1 MTNVPI
7 ISSEIKP
14 ETRVEDK
21 LISNPEPKADSKPDV
36 KLASKPIEAQPNEAL
51 KPKRSKLLVTSV
63 VFGVLVAI
71 SSIWW
76 FTRPPMATATV
87 VGQEPLLRT
96 LQFSARVAT
105 TSRVDVGSVAT
116 GRVVK
121 VLVVEGA
128 EVRRGDV
135 LLSME
140 TTELDATLL
149 QSKAAELQASARLA
163 GIRSTGLMV
172 AEASVSQADSVENK
186 AASDL
191 ARIEGLAEKGFVSST
206 QRDQARSALEVAI
219 AQSKSA
225 LAQRR
230 ATQSTDVSQAQSQ
243 LAVARAA
250 TAAASAR
257 LGQSNVLA
265 PADAKVLTRLVEPGQ
280 IVQPGKALFSL
291 ALVGPVRMIA
301 QVDEK
306 FLEELRVGQP
316 ASILADAFPKLRFQG
331 SVQSIAPV
339 VDAQRGAVEVK
350 LRLVTTA
357 PDFFKE
363 DMTLS
368 VEVETGRIEHALV
381 VPVGSLRSG
390 SSKDQVY
397 VLLEQGGKVVSR
409 DVVVG
414 MRTLKFAE
422 ITSGLADGDTVLTGP
437 PLKVGSRIR
446 VNISD
451 EKSGGKKNGS

>member
-1 MTNVPI
+1 MNAT
-7 ISSEIKP
+7 SLAP
-14 ETRVEDK
+14 ESAEAGGPLSTD
-21 LISNPEPKADSKPDV
+21 NAADATPGQAQAV
-36 KLASKPIEAQPNEAL
+36 KEV
-51 KPKRSKLLVTSV
+51 KPKRSKLLIGS
-63 VFGVLVAI
+63 LVACALVI
-71 SSIWW
+71 LASILW
-76 FTRPPMATATV
+76 FTRPPLVTASV
-87 VGQEPLLRT
+87 VRQEPLLRT

-116 GRVVK
+116 GRVVQ

-128 EVRRGDV
+128 EVKRGE
-135 LLSME
+135 LLLRME

-163 GIRSTGLMV
+163 GIRTTGLLV
-172 AEASVSQADSVENK
+172 AQAGVSQADSVRNK

-191 ARIEGLAEKGFVSST
+191 ARIAGLAEKGFVSST
-206 QRDQARSALEVAI
+206 QLDQARSALEVAI
-219 AQSKSA
+219 AQNQSA

-230 ATQSTDVSQAQSQ
+230 ATQSTDVAQAQSQ

-257 LGQSNVLA
+257 LGQSSLMA

-306 FLEELRVGQP
+306 FLEELRVGQS
-316 ASILADAFPKLRFQG
+316 ANILADAFPKSRVQG
-331 SVQSIAPV
+331 RVQSIAPI

-350 LRLVTTA
+350 LQLVAATPA
-357 PDFFKE
+357 FFKE

-368 VEVETGRIEHALV
+368 VEVETGRIERALV

-390 SSKDQVY
+390 SSKGQTH
-397 VLLEQGGKVVSR
+397 VLLEEGGKVVSR

-414 MRTLKFAE
+414 MRTLKSAE
-422 ITSGLADGDTVLTGP
+422 ITSGLAGGETILTGP
-437 PLKVGSRIR
+437 PVKVGSRIR
-446 VNISD
+446 VNTSD
-451 EKSGGKKNGS
+451 KEGEVKKSEP